1 MNPYFPRPFLTV
13 SRHRTL
19 REKNVY
25 TGNPLD
31 NRNGTRSVSDHAT
44 WNDDAGR
51 YELPSLKITS
61 DDGDNWITL
70 DGRHAAGSEFD
81 ATIIMLCGGPR
92 DGTIVS

>member
-1 MNPYFPRPFLTV
+1 MMTTRI
-13 SRHRTL
+13 
-19 REKNVY
+19 E
-25 TGNPLD
+25 
-31 NRNGTRSVSDHAT
+31 NRNGSVSDAT
-44 WNDDAGR
+44 WNDDARR

-81 ATIIMLCGGPR
+81 AAIIMLCGGPR